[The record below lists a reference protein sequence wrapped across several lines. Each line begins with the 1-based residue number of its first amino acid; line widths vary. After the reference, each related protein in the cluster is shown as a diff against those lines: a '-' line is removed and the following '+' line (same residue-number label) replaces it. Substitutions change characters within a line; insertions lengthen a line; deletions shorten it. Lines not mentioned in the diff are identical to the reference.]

1 MHAAGRLFGLCSR
14 GGVASCDRG
23 RLAAFFQQVP
33 PVPALN
39 SSPDLRRAF
48 PRPAA
53 KTCDS
58 LGNPAKFSDASA
70 MRAPCL
76 LTVLGFS
83 FLAGS
88 VFAQSPV
95 VGDVLKLSRAKV
107 DESVIVTY
115 VQQAPRGTVSAAD
128 LLTLHSNGLSS
139 RVLLALLDSQTAAG
153 RAPIVASVEA
163 TPPVPAQAPAPPV
176 AQNAETSS
184 AVVEVPVVNYVA
196 APVYVGPGSVY
207 YYDEGWWGFGWGLGV
222 GWGWGCASWGW
233 NSCSP
238 WYAYGWYPYYGY
250 YYGDCDSDNHHGDDY
265 HHGNGGHQGNS
276 GQDGKGQVH
285 SLNRGGREAA
295 VGRSTVAASA
305 GSQNR
310 EIATSR
316 VGRPATGAAPA
327 SQPMTASRG
336 GGTASSTPS
345 SRSAVSTLPG
355 TRGVESRSGSTVQR
369 SSTYVPAGR
378 ASTVGVAPNTG
389 ASPGVASSASRPAT
403 LPGSRQAPTTVE
415 RSTAVP
421 AGTAPSSY
429 GSAGTTPPR
438 YVGSPATSSGY
449 QVGQRAPASSVG
461 AGGGYAPS
469 RSYSAPA
476 ASYSAGRSSRGS
488 SGGGGGRR

>member
-1 MHAAGRLFGLCSR
+1 
-14 GGVASCDRG
+14 
-23 RLAAFFQQVP
+23 
-33 PVPALN
+33 
-39 SSPDLRRAF
+39 
-48 PRPAA
+48 
-53 KTCDS
+53 
-58 LGNPAKFSDASA
+58 

-95 VGDVLKLSRAKV
+95 VADVLKLSRAKV

-115 VQQAPRGTVSAAD
+115 VQKAPRGTVSAAD

-139 RVLLALLDSQTAAG
+139 RVLLALLDSQPAAG
-153 RAPIVASVEA
+153 RAPMNASVDA
-163 TPPVPAQAPAPPV
+163 TPPVPEKAPAPPV
-176 AQNAETSS
+176 AQHAEASS

-196 APVYVGPGSVY
+196 APVYVGPGSLY
-207 YYDEGWWGFGWGLGV
+207 YCDEGWWGFGWGLGV
-222 GWGWGCASWGW
+222 GWGWGYASWGW

-250 YYGDCDSDNHHGDDY
+250 YYGDCDSDNHHGDDN
-265 HHGNGGHQGNS
+265 HNGNG

-285 SLNRGGREAA
+285 SLNRGGQTSS

-310 EIATSR
+310 EVATSR
-316 VGRPATGAAPA
+316 VGRSISGTAPA
-327 SQPMTASRG
+327 SQPMTASRA

-345 SRSAVSTLPG
+345 SRSAVTTLPG
-355 TRGVESRSGSTVQR
+355 TRGVESRGGSTVQR
-369 SSTYVPAGR
+369 SSTYVPTGR
-378 ASTVGVAPNTG
+378 ASTVGTAPNTG
-389 ASPGVASSASRPAT
+389 ASPGVASSASRPAP
-403 LPGSRQAPTTVE
+403 LPGGRQAPTTVE
-415 RSTAVP
+415 RGAAVP
-421 AGTAPSSY
+421 AVTAPSSY
-429 GSAGTTPPR
+429 GSAGMAPPR
-438 YVGSPATSSGY
+438 YVGSPATSSGN

-476 ASYSAGRSSRGS
+476 ASYSAGRSSGGASMRGYAGGGSPRGS